1 MCESNVVKY
10 VLLISFSL
18 LFILSLT
25 PLTATALAERTLE
38 GKKIL
43 MVIAQQDFRDEE
55 LFKPKEVFEGAE
67 ASVFV
72 AAPRNETATGM
83 LGGKVQPDFA
93 ISDVNTSEFDA
104 VVVVGGSGSPKYLWD
119 DTQLRNLIRDAYEDG
134 KVVAAICLSPVVL
147 ARAGILKGKEATV
160 FPSTDAVAELKKGGA
175 IYKDESVV
183 IAGRIVTGR
192 DPASAEAFANA
203 IASLL
208 RGEEPKQTSQPTQ
221 QPSSPKPAGFEL
233 FYAVLSAAVASLLTT
248 RHLTTR
254 RRTKRVK

>member
-1 MCESNVVKY
+1 
-10 VLLISFSL
+10 
-18 LFILSLT
+18 
-25 PLTATALAERTLE
+25 
-38 GKKIL
+38 
-43 MVIAQQDFRDEE
+43 
-55 LFKPKEVFEGAE
+55 
-67 ASVFV
+67 
-72 AAPRNETATGM
+72 
-83 LGGKVQPDFA
+83 
-93 ISDVNTSEFDA
+93 VNASEFDA

-119 DTQLRNLIRDAYEDG
+119 DTQLRNLVRDAYEDG

-147 ARAGILKGKEATV
+147 ARAGILKGKEATA
-160 FPSTDAVAELKKGGA
+160 SSDAVAELKKGGA

-203 IASLL
+203 IVSLL

>member
-1 MCESNVVKY
+1 MCSKSVF
-10 VLLISFSL
+10 LLTS
-18 LFILSLT
+18 LFILFILLT
-25 PLTATALAERTLE
+25 PLTATALAEGTLE
-38 GKKIL
+38 GRKIL

-55 LFKPKEVFEGAE
+55 LFKPKGVFEGAG

-83 LGGKVQPDFA
+83 LGGEVQPDFA
-93 ISDVNTSEFDA
+93 ISDVNASEFDA

-119 DTQLRNLIRDAYEDG
+119 DTQLRNLVRDAYEDG

-147 ARAGILKGKEATV
+147 ARAGILKGKSATV
-160 FPSTDAVAELKKGGA
+160 FPSSDAVAELKKGGA

-203 IASLL
+203 IVSLL
-208 RGEEPKQTSQPTQ
+208 RGEEPKQTPQPTQ
-221 QPSSPKPAGFEL
+221 QPSSPKPASFEF
-233 FYAVLSAAVASLLTT
+233 FYAVLSAAAASLLTT

-254 RRTKRVK
+254 CRTKRVK

>member
-1 MCESNVVKY
+1 MCSKFVF
-10 VLLISFSL
+10 LLTSFSL
-18 LFILSLT
+18 LLILSLT
-25 PLTATALAERTLE
+25 PLTATVLAEGTLE

-55 LFKPKEVFEGAE
+55 LFEPKAVFEGVG

-72 AAPRNETATGM
+72 AAPRKETATGM
-83 LGGKVQPDFA
+83 LGGEVLPDFA
-93 ISDVNTSEFDA
+93 ISDVNASEFDA

-119 DTQLRNLIRDAYEDG
+119 NTQLRNLVKDAYASG

-160 FPSTDAVAELKKGGA
+160 FPSSDAVAELKKGGA

-183 IAGRIVTGR
+183 IAGRVVTGR

-233 FYAVLSAAVASLLTT
+233 FYAVFSAAVVSL
-248 RHLTTR
+248 LTTR

>member
-1 MCESNVVKY
+1 MCSKFVF
-10 VLLISFSL
+10 LLTSFSL

-55 LFKPKEVFEGAE
+55 LFKPKEVFEGAG

-93 ISDVNTSEFDA
+93 ISDVNASEFDA

-119 DTQLRNLIRDAYEDG
+119 DTQLRNLVRDAYAGG

-147 ARAGILKGKEATV
+147 ARAGILKGKSATV
-160 FPSTDAVAELKKGGA
+160 FPSSDAVAELKKGGA
-175 IYKDESVV
+175 IYKDKSVV

-203 IASLL
+203 IVSLL
-208 RGEEPKQTSQPTQ
+208 RGEEPKQTPQPTQ

-248 RHLTTR
+248 GHLTTR

>member
-1 MCESNVVKY
+1 MCSKFVF
-10 VLLISFSL
+10 LLTSFSL
-18 LFILSLT
+18 LLILSLT
-25 PLTATALAERTLE
+25 PLTATALAEGTLE

-55 LFKPKEVFEGAE
+55 LFKPKEVFEGAG

-83 LGGKVQPDFA
+83 LGGEVQPDFA
-93 ISDVNTSEFDA
+93 ISDVNASEFDA

-119 DTQLRNLIRDAYEDG
+119 DTQLRNLVKDAYAGG

-147 ARAGILKGKEATV
+147 ARAGILKGKSATV
-160 FPSTDAVAELKKGGA
+160 FPSSDAVAELKKGGA

-203 IASLL
+203 IVSLL

-233 FYAVLSAAVASLLTT
+233 FYAVLSAAVPLLTT
-248 RHLTTR
+248 TK

>member
-1 MCESNVVKY
+1 MCSKSVF
-10 VLLISFSL
+10 LLTS
-18 LFILSLT
+18 LFILFILLS
-25 PLTATALAERTLE
+25 PLTATAPAEGTLE

-55 LFKPKEVFEGAE
+55 LFKPKAVFEGAG

-72 AAPRNETATGM
+72 AAPRKETATGM

-93 ISDVNTSEFDA
+93 ISDVNASEFDA

-119 DTQLRNLIRDAYEDG
+119 DTQLRNLVRDAYAGG
-134 KVVAAICLSPVVL
+134 KVIAAICLSPVVL
-147 ARAGILKGKEATV
+147 ARAGILKGKSATV

-203 IASLL
+203 IVSLL

-233 FYAVLSAAVASLLTT
+233 FYAVLSAAASLLTT

>member
-1 MCESNVVKY
+1 MCSKSVF
-10 VLLISFSL
+10 LLTS
-18 LFILSLT
+18 LFILFILLA
-25 PLTATALAERTLE
+25 PLTATVLAEGTLE

-55 LFKPKEVFEGAE
+55 LFKPKAVFEGAG

-83 LGGKVQPDFA
+83 LGGEVQPDFA
-93 ISDVNTSEFDA
+93 ISDVNASEFDA

-119 DTQLRNLIRDAYEDG
+119 DTQLRNLVRDAYEDG

-147 ARAGILKGKEATV
+147 ARAGILKGKPATV
-160 FPSTDAVAELKKGGA
+160 FPSSDAVAELKKGGA

-192 DPASAEAFANA
+192 DPASVEAFANA
-203 IASLL
+203 IVSLL
-208 RGEEPKQTSQPTQ
+208 RGEGPKQTPQPTQ

-233 FYAVLSAAVASLLTT
+233 FYAVLSAAASLLTT

>member
-1 MCESNVVKY
+1 MCSKFVF
-10 VLLISFSL
+10 LLTS
-18 LFILSLT
+18 LFILFILLA
-25 PLTATALAERTLE
+25 PLTATVLAEGTLE

-43 MVIAQQDFRDEE
+43 MVIAQENFQDKE
-55 LFKPKEVFEGAE
+55 LIKPKEVFEGAG

-72 AAPRNETATGM
+72 AAPRKETATGM

-93 ISDVNTSEFDA
+93 ISDVNASEFDA

-119 DTQLRNLIRDAYEDG
+119 DTQLRNLVKDAYAGG

-147 ARAGILKGKEATV
+147 ARAGILKGKSATV
-160 FPSTDAVAELKKGGA
+160 FPSSDAVAELKKEGA

-192 DPASAEAFANA
+192 DPASAEAFADA
-203 IASLL
+203 IVSLL

>member
-1 MCESNVVKY
+1 MCSKFVF
-10 VLLISFSL
+10 LLTSFSL

-55 LFKPKEVFEGAE
+55 LFKPKEVFEGAG

-93 ISDVNTSEFDA
+93 ISDVNASEFDA

-119 DTQLRNLIRDAYEDG
+119 DTQLRNLVRDAYAGG

-147 ARAGILKGKEATV
+147 ARAGILKGKSATV
-160 FPSTDAVAELKKGGA
+160 FPSSDAVAELKKGGA

-203 IASLL
+203 IVSLL
-208 RGEEPKQTSQPTQ
+208 RGEEPKQTPQPTQ

>member
-1 MCESNVVKY
+1 MCSKFVF
-10 VLLISFSL
+10 LLTSL
-18 LFILSLT
+18 SILFILLT
-25 PLTATALAERTLE
+25 PLTATVLAEGTLE

-55 LFKPKEVFEGAE
+55 LFKPKAVFEGAG

-72 AAPRNETATGM
+72 AAPRKETATGM

-93 ISDVNTSEFDA
+93 ISDMNASEFDA

-119 DTQLRNLIRDAYEDG
+119 DTQLRNLVKDAYADG

-147 ARAGILKGKEATV
+147 ARAGILKGKEATA
-160 FPSTDAVAELKKGGA
+160 SSDAVAELKKGGA

-183 IAGRIVTGR
+183 IAGRVVTGR

-208 RGEEPKQTSQPTQ
+208 RGEEPKQTPQPTQ

-233 FYAVLSAAVASLLTT
+233 FYAVLSAAAASLLTT
-248 RHLTTR
+248 RLLTTR
-254 RRTKRVK
+254 RGTKRVK

>member
-1 MCESNVVKY
+1 MCSKFVF
-10 VLLISFSL
+10 LLTS
-18 LFILSLT
+18 LFILFILLT
-25 PLTATALAERTLE
+25 PLTVTVLAEGTLE

-43 MVIAQQDFRDEE
+43 MVIAQENFQDKE
-55 LFKPKEVFEGAE
+55 LFEPKEVFEGAG

-72 AAPRNETATGM
+72 AAPRKETATGM
-83 LGGKVQPDFA
+83 LSGKVQPDFA
-93 ISDVNTSEFDA
+93 ISDVNASEFDA

-119 DTQLRNLIRDAYEDG
+119 DTQLRNLVKDAYADG

-147 ARAGILKGKEATV
+147 ARAGILKGKSATV
-160 FPSTDAVAELKKGGA
+160 FPSSDAVAELKRGGA
-175 IYKDESVV
+175 IYKDGSIV

-203 IASLL
+203 IVSLL

>member
-1 MCESNVVKY
+1 MCSKFVF
-10 VLLISFSL
+10 LLTSL
-18 LFILSLT
+18 SILFILLT
-25 PLTATALAERTLE
+25 TLTATALAEGTLE

-55 LFKPKEVFEGAE
+55 LFKPKAVFEGAG

-72 AAPRNETATGM
+72 TAPRKETATGM

-93 ISDVNTSEFDA
+93 ISDVNASEFDV

-119 DTQLRNLIRDAYEDG
+119 DTQLRNLVRDAYEDG

-147 ARAGILKGKEATV
+147 ARADILKGKSATV
-160 FPSTDAVAELKKGGA
+160 FPSSDAVAELKKGGA

-183 IAGRIVTGR
+183 IAGRVVTGR

-208 RGEEPKQTSQPTQ
+208 RGEEPKQTPQPTQ

-233 FYAVLSAAVASLLTT
+233 FATVLSAAVPLLTT
-248 RHLTTR
+248 TK

>member
-1 MCESNVVKY
+1 MCSKSVF
-10 VLLISFSL
+10 LLTSFFI

-25 PLTATALAERTLE
+25 PLTAAVLAEGTLE

-55 LFKPKEVFEGAE
+55 LFEPKAVFESAG

-119 DTQLRNLIRDAYEDG
+119 DTQLRNLVKDAYADG

-147 ARAGILKGKEATV
+147 ARAGILKGRKATV
-160 FPSTDAVAELKKGGA
+160 FPSNDAVAELKKGGA

-203 IASLL
+203 IVSLL

-233 FYAVLSAAVASLLTT
+233 FYAVLSAAASLLTT

>member
-1 MCESNVVKY
+1 MCSKSVF
-10 VLLISFSL
+10 LLTSFSL
-18 LFILSLT
+18 LLILSLT
-25 PLTATALAERTLE
+25 PLTATALAEGTLE

-55 LFKPKEVFEGAE
+55 LFEPKAVFEGAG

-72 AAPRNETATGM
+72 AAPRKETATGM

-93 ISDVNTSEFDA
+93 ISGVNASEFDA

-119 DTQLRNLIRDAYEDG
+119 DTQLRNLVKDAYAGG

-147 ARAGILKGKEATV
+147 ARAGILKGKSATV
-160 FPSTDAVAELKKGGA
+160 FPSSDAVAELKKGGA

-221 QPSSPKPAGFEL
+221 QLPSPKPAGFEL
-233 FYAVLSAAVASLLTT
+233 FYAVLSAAGASLLTT